1 MNTLFLKGYSVDI
14 KMILSDLDGTLLG
27 HDRQISSYTEQVLT
41 RAAERGVVIV
51 PATGRFYGAMPASLR
66 RLPFIRYAILM
77 NGAQVYD
84 CAEQKVLYRAELP
97 VEVAGRI
104 FARLSALPATID
116 CFVDDNCGYMDAY
129 YHSRVEEWVS
139 DLNARQI
146 ILETRQPVEN
156 LPQYIL
162 ALGKPVQK
170 IQSFFKD
177 IALRDRMMLELSE
190 EFPDI
195 AVACSLPGN
204 LEITHRRATKGEA
217 LRFLC
222 DYLKI
227 DPAQVM
233 AFGDERND
241 CAMLELAGIGA
252 AMENAVPQAKA
263 VADIVVGAYWEDA
276 VAHMIE
282 EAVLQQA

>member
-1 MNTLFLKGYSVDI
+1 MDI

-41 RAAERGVVIV
+41 RAAERGIIIV
-51 PATGRFYGAMPASLR
+51 PATGRFYDAMPASLR

-84 CAEQKVLYRAELP
+84 CVEQKILHCAELP
-97 VEVAGRI
+97 VEVAGSI
-104 FARLSALPATID
+104 FARLNALPATID
-116 CFVDDNCGYMDAY
+116 CFVDNNRGYMDAY
-129 YHSRVEEWVS
+129 HYSRVEEWVS

-146 ILETRQPVEN
+146 ILETRRPLKN

-162 ALGKPVQK
+162 ELGKPVQK

-177 IALRDRMMLELSE
+177 IALRDQMMVELPE

-222 DYLKI
+222 NYLSI
-227 DPAQVM
+227 SPAQVM

-241 CAMLELAGIGA
+241 CAMLTVAGVGA
-252 AMENAVPQAKA
+252 AMKNAVPQAKA

-276 VAHMIE
+276 VAHTIE
-282 EAVLQQA
+282 EMVLQ